1 MHNRNECKAELPNC
15 VNCKGSHDA
24 TSKNLPRYLSERE
37 ICRIKVYQK
46 LSFKE
51 ARINVS
57 AGQRADAST
66 ARNSQDTMYS
76 GGKNLSDIAGSNK
89 NSLTK
94 LKRKSCFL
102 SLSQLMNSS
111 LPNNNRYSP
120 LQGTLDE
127 DEATEDDCNL
137 EETYASITAR
147 ENANTI
153 DSQGSIT
160 TGQRQQKVQYKRKK
174 YSICEGDNFYNNMEA
189 GVDTTGESQ
198 CKHSMCGKVNIRK
211 SGSQDTTGDL
221 QNILKLILPFIMRL
235 FLFKMITDKT
245 ECFVEIRKLLNLE
258 KIVDRMLQSLNMS
271 SIVYS
276 K

>member
-1 MHNRNECKAELPNC
+1 MTCPDKVKVGYTSAQVDKYYPSPLRCGKCCQWRHSTENCQSGSLCSNCDNKGHNRNECKAEFPKYG
-15 VNCKGSHDA
+15 NCKGSHDA
-24 TSKNLPRYLSERE
+24 TSKNLPRYLSKRE
-37 ICRIKVYQK
+37 ICRIKVDQK

-51 ARINVS
+51 ARIKVS

-76 GGKNLSDIAGSNK
+76 GGKNLSDITGSNQ
-89 NSLTK
+89 NSLNK
-94 LKRKSCFL
+94 LKSKSCFF

-120 LQGTLDE
+120 LQRTLDE

-160 TGQRQQKVQYKRKK
+160 PGQRQQKVQYKRKNIQFVK
-174 YSICEGDNFYNNMEA
+174 EIIS
-189 GVDTTGESQ
+189 TTTWRQ
-198 CKHSMCGKVNIRK
+198 
-211 SGSQDTTGDL
+211 
-221 QNILKLILPFIMRL
+221 KLIQQVNHNASIP
-235 FLFKMITDKT
+235 
-245 ECFVEIRKLLNLE
+245 CVEKLTSENLE
-258 KIVDRMLQSLNMS
+258 AKTLL
-271 SIVYS
+271 
-276 K
+276 